1 MAFATTNIRTGVVG
15 PLRFYCGDWTGNQ
28 NDASG
33 AITLNGGRVYF
44 RQFWNQD
51 SESPKAEPVVD
62 VSASGATLTVTVH
75 NHEDVTTGRFI
86 IVYA

>member
-28 NDASG
+28 GDASG
-33 AITLNGGRVYF
+33 TLTLNGGRIYF
-44 RQFWNQD
+44 RHFWNQD
-51 SESPKAEPVVD
+51 ADNQKEQPLVD

-75 NHEDVTTGRFI
+75 NHMDVTSGRFFI
-86 IVYA
+86 IYA